1 MPGKIFAPLFFINN
15 NLRVM
20 KKMLTISILLIVL
33 FSACQNAD
41 KKVTI
46 DFADTLYTNKDLHS
60 SIEKPI
66 YIAISSM
73 TSPEETL
80 SNYNELLNYISTKIN
95 KQVVL
100 KQRKTYKEINE
111 LLKNGD
117 VDFAFI
123 CSGPY
128 IDGERSS
135 EMKLLVVPQYHG
147 KTYYQAY
154 IISNKNS
161 DINSFSDL
169 KGMKFAFTDPL
180 STTGKLFP
188 HKLLLNLQTNERL
201 FFEQTIYTYA
211 HDISIQMVNRGIIE
225 GASVHSIIYDHF
237 VEFHPE
243 KVQNVK
249 IIEKSNWFG
258 TPPVVVPFDIEKSKF
273 INLQNIFLDIH
284 NDSIGKKILEDLEIE
299 KFVAANDTLYNS
311 VRTLKNYSSNEN
323 N

>member
-1 MPGKIFAPLFFINN
+1 MKIT
-15 NLRVM
+15 
-20 KKMLTISILLIVL
+20 LTISILLIIL
-33 FSACQNAD
+33 FTACHHND

-46 DFADTLYTNKDLHS
+46 DFADTIYPNKNILS
-60 SIEKPI
+60 SVEKTL

-80 SNYNELLNYISTKIN
+80 SNYNELLNYISGKIN
-95 KQVVL
+95 RPVVL
-100 KQRKTYKEINE
+100 IQRKTYKEINE

-123 CSGPY
+123 CSGAY
-128 IDGERSS
+128 IDRETKSAI
-135 EMKLLVVPQYHG
+135 KLLVVPQYNED
-147 KTYYQAY
+147 TYYQAY

-161 DINSFSDL
+161 GINSFEDL
-169 KGMKFAFTDPL
+169 KGGKFAFTDPL

-188 HKLLLNLQTNERL
+188 DKLLIDLQTNERL

-237 VEFHPE
+237 YEFHPN

-249 IIEKSNWFG
+249 IIKKSEWFG
-258 TPPVVVPFDIEKSKF
+258 TPPVVVPSNIEKSQF
-273 INLQNIFLDIH
+273 LILQNIFLNIH
-284 NDSIGKKILEDLEIE
+284 NDSIGKSILDSLEIE
-299 KFVAANDTLYNS
+299 KFVTINDTLYSS
-311 VRTLKNYSSNEN
+311 VRTLKNYSSDEN